1 MKQFEL
7 LKNDFVTYVFYFVEN
22 ELEHSE
28 IHILRNEIINEIRE
42 GYSEQIGLIENY
54 KNNK

>member
-7 LKNDFVTYVFYFVEN
+7 LTNDFVTYVFYFVEN

-28 IHILRNEIINEIRE
+28 IHILRNEIINEIRN
-42 GYSEQIGLIENY
+42 GYSQGIGLIENY
-54 KNNK
+54 KNAL

>member
-7 LKNDFVTYVFYFVEN
+7 LTNDFVTYVFYFIDD

-28 IHILRNEIINEIRE
+28 IHTLRNEVVNEIRKDYIE
-42 GYSEQIGLIENY
+42 GFDLILNY
-54 KNNK
+54 RNNN

>member
-7 LKNDFVTYVFYFVEN
+7 LQNDFVTYVFYFIDS

-28 IHILRNEIINEIRE
+28 IHLLRNEVVNELRKDYIE
-42 GYSEQIGLIENY
+42 GFDLIENY
-54 KNNK
+54 RNNN

>member
-7 LKNDFVTYVFYFVEN
+7 LTNDFVTYVFYFVEN

-28 IHILRNEIINEIRE
+28 IHILRNEIINEIRN

-54 KNNK
+54 KNAL

>member
-7 LKNDFVTYVFYFVEN
+7 LQNDFVTYVFYFIDG

-28 IHILRNEIINEIRE
+28 IHILRNEVVNELRKDYTE
-42 GYSEQIGLIENY
+42 VFGLIENY
-54 KNNK
+54 RNNN